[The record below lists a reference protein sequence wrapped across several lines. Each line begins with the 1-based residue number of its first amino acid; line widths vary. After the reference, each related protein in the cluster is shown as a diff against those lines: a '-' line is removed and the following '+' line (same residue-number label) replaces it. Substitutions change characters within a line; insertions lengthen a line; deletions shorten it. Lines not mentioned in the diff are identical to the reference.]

1 MKAFQDRDPVRM
13 GLAGVLL
20 VAVAALVVLGWDH
33 LPALGGTTYQAQFR
47 EAAGLKPDDEVRVA
61 GVKVGVVT
69 SVELTGTHV
78 TVTFRARDVWLGDQT
93 VAAIKIKT
101 LLGQKNLALDPL
113 GTEELDPDTPIPLD
127 RTVTAY
133 DVTDAFADLAKTTGQ
148 IDTGLLAESFR
159 TLSQT
164 FDATTPQSVRT
175 ALDGLSRLSHTI
187 SSRDQDLKRLLES
200 AKGVSTTLADR
211 GEQFQA
217 LITDGD
223 TLLTEFARRRDAISG
238 LLTGTR
244 DLSRQLSGL
253 VAENQAQLAPALRQ
267 LERVT
272 EVLRRNQDDLDR
284 GLRLAGPFYRLVGNA
299 VGNGHWIDSYICG
312 LIPVADGSA
321 GCVPPKAGGR

>member
-1 MKAFQDRDPVRM
+1 MKPFQERDPVRM
-13 GLAGVLL
+13 GLVGALLMALIALL
-20 VAVAALVVLGWDH
+20 VFSWDH
-33 LPALGGTTYQAQFR
+33 LPALGGTTYTAHFR

-69 SVELTGTHV
+69 KVELTGTHV
-78 TVTFRARDVWLGDQT
+78 TVTFRAKDVWLGDQT
-93 VAAIKIKT
+93 VAAVKIKT

-113 GTEELDPDTPIPLD
+113 GTEELDPETPIPLD
-127 RTVTAY
+127 RTLTAY
-133 DVTDAFADLAKTTGQ
+133 DVNDAFADLAKTTGE
-148 IDTGLLAESFR
+148 IDTGQLAESFR

-164 FDATTPQSVRT
+164 FSATTPGSVRT

-187 SSRDQDLKRLLES
+187 AGRDQELKRLLAS
-200 AKGVSTTLADR
+200 TKGISQTLAER
-211 GEQFQA
+211 GDQFQA

-223 TLLTEFARRRDAISG
+223 TLLAEFARRRDAISG

-244 DLSRQLSGL
+244 DLAKQLSGL
-253 VAENQAQLAPALRQ
+253 VADNQQQLAPALRQ

-272 EVLRRNQDDLDR
+272 EVLRRNQDNLDR
-284 GLRLAGPFYRLVGNA
+284 SLRLAGPFYRLVGNA

-321 GCVPPKAGGR
+321 GCVPPKPGGR